1 MRKYLVCGKSLVRGN
16 ISGKLYSFSG
26 GNSCQ
31 SVLLQINKRYHL
43 ERELVSSTLQ
53 KSGKNLSDAI
63 HIEYCRLMR
72 QLMVLEEETNFV
84 AIATAVGLA
93 ERDMEPRPDR

>member
-1 MRKYLVCGKSLVRGN
+1 
-16 ISGKLYSFSG
+16 
-26 GNSCQ
+26 
-31 SVLLQINKRYHL
+31 
-43 ERELVSSTLQ
+43 
-53 KSGKNLSDAI
+53 
-63 HIEYCRLMR
+63 MR